1 MSSRSRVQA
10 IMLDIRNNNQGDCTP
25 TKVEVNS
32 WVSLMPGKRGRHA
45 KDARKHGGSS
55 VHGSYK
61 AQVLGFC
68 FNANSTVVTEIR
80 VRHAYMQW
88 QLLDLRKEPGVIS
101 GGANCKCS
109 STLQLVI
116 FCNFRLL
123 FFLCLIFHMS
133 NVNFCTDLY
142 LLEYEDWVDPK
153 SVINIIMVVH
163 ADIGEMYRG

>member
-10 IMLDIRNNNQGDCTP
+10 VMLDIRNDEGDCTP

-32 WVSLMPGKRGRHA
+32 WISLMHGKRGGHV

-68 FNANSTVVTEIR
+68 FIVKFTIVIEIR
-80 VRHAYMQW
+80 VRHAYMQL
-88 QLLDLRKEPGVIS
+88 QLLDLRNEPRVIS

-109 STLQLVI
+109 SALQLFI

-123 FFLCLIFHMS
+123 LFILFL
-133 NVNFCTDLY
+133 T
-142 LLEYEDWVDPK
+142 
-153 SVINIIMVVH
+153 
-163 ADIGEMYRG
+163 